1 MGNGDQVD
9 KIVRLIKEL
18 IDRNFFG
25 ILELRFEDGKVVH
38 IRKTEN
44 IKP

>member
-1 MGNGDQVD
+1 MD
-9 KIVRLIKEL
+9 KLIKL
-18 IDRNFFG
+18 IKDLIYSHFWG
-25 ILELRFEDGKVVH
+25 IIELRFEDGKIVH

>member
-1 MGNGDQVD
+1 MD
-9 KIVRLIKEL
+9 KIIEMIKMLISKK
-18 IDRNFFG
+18 FFG
-25 ILELRFEDGKVVH
+25 LLELRFEDGKIVH

>member
-1 MGNGDQVD
+1 MERIL
-9 KIVRLIKEL
+9 KLLKEL
-18 IDRNFFG
+18 AARHFFG
-25 ILELRFEDGKVVH
+25 ILELRFEDGKIVN

>member
-1 MGNGDQVD
+1 MNVLD
-9 KIVRLIKEL
+9 KIITILKEL
-18 IDRNFFG
+18 ITSKFYG
-25 ILELRFEDGKVVH
+25 IIELRFEDGKIVH